1 MGLVSKLFGFGARKR
16 LISLQG
22 NGEFAVEADCEAN
35 YQPSLEKIAGHTPDE
50 VCEVPCHAELVP
62 EPNGRVS
69 VRIRAQTVGCLKEQ
83 MAVDYLDR
91 ATSLGLQGLACC
103 DAMIVGGWAGHDGEE
118 GTFGVKLD
126 LVWPIRVA
134 GQ

>member
-1 MGLVSKLFGFGARKR
+1 MGLVSKLFGSGARKR

-22 NGEFAVEADCEAN
+22 NGEFAVDADCEAN
-35 YQPSLEKIAGHTPDE
+35 YQPALQKIAGHTPDE
-50 VCEVPCHAELVP
+50 VCEVPCHAELVL

-69 VRIRAQTVGCLKEQ
+69 VRIGDQTVGYLKEQ
-83 MAVDYLDR
+83 MAVDYSNR
-91 ATSLGLQGLACC
+91 AASLGLREPVSC
-103 DAMIVGGWAGHDGEE
+103 DGMIVGGWAGHDGEE